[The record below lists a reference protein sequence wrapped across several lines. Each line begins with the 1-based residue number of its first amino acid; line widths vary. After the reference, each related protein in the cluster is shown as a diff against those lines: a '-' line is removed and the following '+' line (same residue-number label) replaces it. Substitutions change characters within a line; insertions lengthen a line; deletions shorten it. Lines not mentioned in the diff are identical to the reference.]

1 MTAKKVSLLLYL
13 LTAVLFSSFANQ
25 TGEKVFITNSEKLL
39 KIEHGLSIF
48 VDNSSVMPFGKAVKQ
63 KFEES
68 KDKVPNL
75 GITSARIWV
84 KLDIQ
89 NQSDTKN
96 LFLLVEQPSIDKI
109 VLYYIAPDQKWHQI
123 SLGEYKRYKDRIID
137 NPNYIFPLDIAVGQ
151 SSVFYLSINSKDQIQ
166 LPLLLG
172 TERSILD
179 ETLVQNLLFGMY
191 AGIIL
196 IMMLY
201 NLFVAFTVRDS
212 SYIYYIIYIFFV
224 GLTQFFFEGLAFKF
238 LWPES
243 PWLANYSSILVP
255 FFSGIST
262 LIFFQKFLLSKK
274 YTPKLN
280 YGIDAY
286 IFIYAIVCIIGMS
299 GNYSL
304 GIVLM
309 QMTALSASL
318 YVLFVANVI
327 RRKGYRPAVFFLLG
341 YSIFLF
347 SVVAFVLR
355 NFNVI
360 PYNGF
365 TSYILE
371 IGSVIQITLLS
382 FALADKINFFRNE
395 NEQAQQQALEISKEN
410 ERLIREQNIELE
422 IQVNKR
428 TEELQNSNSTLNLTL
443 KDLKEAQSQLV
454 DAEKMAGLG
463 QLTAGIA
470 HEINNPINF
479 VTSNIKPLELDIND
493 LYDVIQQ
500 YEELDPEKD
509 MHEQLARVNQFKK
522 QIDIDFIK
530 TEINSLLSGIGEGA
544 KRTAEIIRSLK
555 NFSRLDESDTKPV
568 DLNEGIDSTL
578 VLLRSTVPD
587 HIKIVREL
595 KATSLVECLPG
606 KINQVFM
613 NLITNAIQAIKTK
626 PNPDPTEYLYITTW
640 EEEEQIKIS
649 IRDTGHGM
657 TEETKQKIFEPFFTT
672 KAVGE
677 GTGLGLSIVFSII
690 EKHKGHIDV
699 VTKVNYGTEFILTL
713 PLNIR

>member
-13 LTAVLFSSFANQ
+13 LTAVLFSSFASQ
-25 TGEKVFITNSEKLL
+25 TGEKVIITNSEKLL

-48 VDNSSVMPFGKAVKQ
+48 VDNSSVMPFGKAIKQ

-443 KDLKEAQSQLV
+443 KELKEAQSQLV

-587 HIKIVREL
+587 HVKIVREL

-626 PNPDPTEYLYITTW
+626 PNPDPTEYLYIATW